1 MRHDP
6 CRESRRRRGGA
17 RYAHVM
23 TANQNQGKATQ
34 LPDEGALGRIPRY
47 FLDDSALITSESV
60 TINGALAQRLG
71 RVMRARPGD
80 ELQLIEPS
88 TNQLLQAVVDRVTRD
103 QVICEL
109 VSSESLAPRTTPS
122 LVLWPALIRPQRF
135 DWMLEKVTELGVDE
149 VRPVI
154 TERTIARGAV
164 EQRLGRWRRIV
175 VEASEQCR
183 RDYVPLVTTPTSL
196 AELLARERS
205 AGCLRIVASAIEP
218 DHRIVTVLQRRLAA
232 TASLDEVHLL
242 VGPEGGLTPKESAR
256 VQVGGW
262 RPISLGDRP
271 LRAETASIAAVALAL
286 DALRDRSGLPSVR

>member
-1 MRHDP
+1 
-6 CRESRRRRGGA
+6 
-17 RYAHVM
+17 M
-23 TANQNQGKATQ
+23 TAHQHQDRPPR

-47 FLDDSALITSESV
+47 FLDDSALSTSKSV
-60 TINGALAQRLG
+60 TIDGALAQRLG

-88 TNQLLQAVVDRVTRD
+88 EGRLLHAAVTRVTRD
-103 QVICEL
+103 RVLCEVVSTAPL
-109 VSSESLAPRTTPS
+109 VPRSTPS

-154 TERTIARGAV
+154 TERTIARGDV
-164 EQRLGRWRRIV
+164 EQRLRRWRRIV

-183 RDYVPLVTTPTSL
+183 RDYVPSVTAPISL
-196 AELLARERS
+196 SEALARKPS
-205 AGCLRIVASAIEP
+205 AGCLRIVASAVEP
-218 DHRIVTVLQRRLAA
+218 KQRIATVLQQRLAA
-232 TASLDEVHLL
+232 AASLDEVHLL
-242 VGPEGGLTPKESAR
+242 VGPEGGLTPEESAR
-256 VQVGGW
+256 AQVEGW

-286 DALRDRSGLPSVR
+286 DALRAQ

>member
-17 RYAHVM
+17 RYAHLM

-34 LPDEGALGRIPRY
+34 LPDEGSLGRIPRY
-47 FLDDSALITSESV
+47 FLGDSALITSESV

-71 RVMRARPGD
+71 RVMRVRPGD
-80 ELQLIEPS
+80 ELQLIESS

-103 QVICEL
+103 QVICEI
-109 VSSESLAPRTTPS
+109 VSTAPLAPRTTPS

-164 EQRLGRWRRIV
+164 EQRLGRWRRVV

-183 RDYVPLVTTPTSL
+183 RDYVPLVTAPSSL
-196 AELLARERS
+196 AELLSRTRGEGRLRMVAS
-205 AGCLRIVASAIEP
+205 AVEPDRRIVA
-218 DHRIVTVLQRRLAA
+218 VLQRRLEAA
-232 TASLDEVHLL
+232 SSLDEVHLL
-242 VGPEGGLTPKESAR
+242 VGPEGGLTPEESAR
-256 VQVGGW
+256 VRVEGW
-262 RPISLGDRP
+262 WPISLGDRP

-286 DALRDRSGLPSVR
+286 DALRDWTGAPFVG